1 MTKIGI
7 IAGFLGAGKTT
18 LLKKIL
24 TEALS
29 EEKVC
34 VIENEFG
41 EANYDAVRLKN
52 TATQIYSLSGGCVCC
67 TLVQDLRTTIGELKK
82 TFDPSYIFIEAS
94 GVADL
99 KQVIRAVERADTES
113 TERPFSIAV
122 VDAQVCVDLME
133 NLGDFYR
140 NTVKEAD
147 CVVLNRIEQCSKSEE
162 EECMEKI
169 KECRGGAPVI
179 FGELSEISA
188 AQVLQTAESG
198 SRNEKDILE
207 SMFVPITSSK
217 RGMMFSSGD
226 YNNGMFEK
234 VSVKINDK
242 TDVESLKNCLYNMKS
257 NGKLGK
263 IYRAKGT
270 VKCGETYYQVD
281 LTVSDVSVV
290 PSSDEGESSICVIGK
305 DLNRPEIEKIFS

>member
-18 LLKKIL
+18 VLKKIL

-29 EEKVC
+29 EERVC

-52 TATQIYSLSGGCVCC
+52 TATEIYSLSGGCVCC
-67 TLVQDLRTTIGELKK
+67 TLVQDLRTTIRELKK
-82 TFDPSYIFIEAS
+82 RFDPSYIFIEAS

-99 KQVIRAVERADTES
+99 KQVIHAVERADTES
-113 TERPFSIAV
+113 TEHPFSITV
-122 VDAQVCVDLME
+122 VDAQVCVELME

-140 NTVKEAD
+140 NAVEEAD

-169 KECRGGAPVI
+169 KECRGSAPVI
-179 FGELSEISA
+179 FGELSKMSA
-188 AQVLQTAESG
+188 AQILQAAENG
-198 SRNEKDILE
+198 KNEKYILE
-207 SMFVPITSSK
+207 DMFASITNSK
-217 RGMMFSSGD
+217 RGISCFSGD

-234 VSVKINDK
+234 VLVKIDDK
-242 TDVESLKNCLYNMKS
+242 IDVEHLKKCLYQMQEDK
-257 NGKLGK
+257 KLGK
-263 IYRAKGT
+263 IYRVKGT
-270 VKCGETYYQVD
+270 VKYGETYYQVD
-281 LTVSDVSVV
+281 LTLSHVSVV
-290 PSSDEGESSICVIGK
+290 PSTDIGESSLCIIGK
-305 DLNRPEIEKIFS
+305 DLNSSEIQKIFS